1 MVLSEAIKTSSYSQN
16 SLVKN
21 ISFLVSDLLRE
32 EVIFLEDV
40 TFQLSV
46 KSYLGLFHFGLSK
59 LRRKL
64 INYG

>member
-1 MVLSEAIKTSSYSQN
+1 MVLSEAVKTSSYSQN

-46 KSYLGLFHFGLSK
+46 KSYLGLFHFGFSK